1 MPIDQIISHIANT
14 SLEKQQV
21 VQTPDSQAGAE
32 NTSAEA
38 SRRSSTSTQNTD
50 TLTPTNIPNDPT
62 DNQETVVSAISTETV
77 VEAHHNIQ
85 DDANS
90 AILKSHQVSTTHVQA
105 QIQDMIANA
114 SHVNEV
120 SKESQEL
127 QDVIDVKECE
137 TVKETS
143 VSDVTTEISSLTV
156 PTPMRKV
163 SRFLVSPVVE
173 QKNIA
178 AEEECSATSEII
190 DRINAMTS
198 QSQLAGSAANTEPI
212 LKSEDHVETN
222 VVEAQTVAIHDKT
235 NNTETMI
242 QGVQYTVEQTDSAQ
256 QQVLQQGQQ
265 SIGMQKNIIQ
275 VQTLQQVTGHMQQ
288 TTTIGQS
295 KQHTIIVQG
304 STITSQQTSQ
314 QMPQAS
320 MQNFVPVSTQKE
332 LQPQTLHTAN
342 GIAQQAQY
350 QNQTIMQPGLVIQQQ
365 QQISMQ
371 QSVIQPHIQTEQLQS
386 QIQAQRPSA
395 VQQFVQQVQPP
406 TQQYV
411 MLSGPMQSMQ
421 TTNLD
426 DRSRRIPNMSTN
438 VSIDSQIS
446 EVSNIPEEKRQPL
459 AANTPI
465 AHMQHMQVVPQDMPS
480 IIPLAQNAVETAQQ
494 LPTAHP
500 NMQHVPGT
508 LASVPQVSLPVHPV
522 VAADV
527 STPKIITKTKE
538 VSSTL
543 PDLAQNLANILS
555 NPKSKSATP
564 HPLTSH
570 EQPTAVPNV
579 AASTL
584 VEHKPVQSEQYFQP
598 IQPEASQ
605 LQIQPPI
612 HNYQGQVIH
621 QVYQGQQNFQ
631 QAFQGQQL
639 LHQGQTQSIPQSVP
653 LTISQQI
660 DAQSQM
666 VQSTLQN
673 VSGQLLAQ
681 GKRIVSSNQTPLQQ
695 PIRHIQSSQ
704 QQSQPLQNQPQ
715 LQQIPVQS
723 QMQSQTMQDQQHN
736 ESSIVSD
743 QSHLHLKLPEQH
755 SMKPLEAD
763 ISESSNSNWYAHL
776 LYIHNDVL
784 KEKYLICTYHK
795 HHRICIKFQLIVSA
809 CVVLVPTVSCSYL
822 KMITLVTM

>member
-1 MPIDQIISHIANT
+1 MYLFQRDETSNTSTPTKLLPIDQIISHIASTN
-14 SLEKQQV
+14 LEKQQTA
-21 VQTPDSQAGAE
+21 QTLDNQAGAE

-50 TLTPTNIPNDPT
+50 TLTPTNIPSDPT
-62 DNQETVVSAISTETV
+62 DNQETIISALSPETI

-90 AILKSHQVSTTHVQA
+90 TTLKSYQISTTHA
-105 QIQDMIANA
+105 QTQMQDMLNTSHANEA
-114 SHVNEV
+114 

-127 QDVIDVKECE
+127 QDAVDVRECE
-137 TVKETS
+137 TVKETN
-143 VSDVTTEISSLTV
+143 VSDVTADSFNLTV
-156 PTPMRKV
+156 PTPARKI

-178 AEEECSATSEII
+178 AEEESSATNEST
-190 DRINAMTS
+190 DRTTS
-198 QSQLAGSAANTEPI
+198 QSMSHSAGSAANAESIPP
-212 LKSEDHVETN
+212 KSEDHVELG
-222 VVEAQTVAIHDKT
+222 VVETQTV
-235 NNTETMI
+235 TMHEKSSNI
-242 QGVQYTVEQTDSAQ
+242 DAVVQGVQYTMEQTDSAQ

-265 SIGMQKNIIQ
+265 QSIGLQNVIQ

-288 TTTIGQS
+288 TTIGQS

-304 STITSQQTSQ
+304 AITSQQQASQ
-314 QMPQAS
+314 QMPANI
-320 MQNFVPVSTQKE
+320 QNFVPVNTQKE
-332 LQPQTLHTAN
+332 LQSQSLHTTN

-350 QNQTIMQPGLVIQQQ
+350 QNQTIVQSGLSIQQQ
-365 QQISMQ
+365 QQQIPMQ
-371 QSVIQPHIQTEQLQS
+371 QNVMQSHIHTEHQLQS
-386 QIQAQRPSA
+386 QMQAQRPPA
-395 VQQFVQQVQPP
+395 VQQFVSQQVQPP

-421 TTNLD
+421 TTSLD
-426 DRSRRIPNMSTN
+426 DRSRRMPSLSTN

-446 EVSNIPEEKRQPL
+446 EVSNISDEKRQALP
-459 AANTPI
+459 ATNASIP
-465 AHMQHMQVVPQDMPS
+465 HMQHVQIVPQDMPS
-480 IIPLAQNAVETAQQ
+480 VIPLAQSVVETAQQ
-494 LPTAHP
+494 LPIAHP
-500 NMQHVPGT
+500 NVQHVPGT
-508 LASVPQVSLPVHPV
+508 LASMPQVSLPVHPV
-522 VAADV
+522 VAVDV

-584 VEHKPVQSEQYFQP
+584 VEHKSVQSEQYFQP

-639 LHQGQTQSIPQSVP
+639 LHQSQTQPVPQSVP
-653 LTISQQI
+653 LTIPQQI

-666 VQSTLQN
+666 VQSTHQN

-681 GKRIVSSNQTPLQQ
+681 GKWIVSSNQTPLQQ
-695 PIRHIQSSQ
+695 PIRHVQP
-704 QQSQPLQNQPQ
+704 SQPQSLQNQSL
-715 LQQIPVQS
+715 LQQIPMQP
-723 QMQSQTMQDQQHN
+723 QMQPQTMQDQQHN

-755 SMKPLEAD
+755 SMKPLETD
-763 ISESSNSNWYAHL
+763 TLESSTWYARL
-776 LYIHNDVL
+776 LRIYNDM
-784 KEKYLICTYHK
+784 Y
-795 HHRICIKFQLIVSA
+795 
-809 CVVLVPTVSCSYL
+809 
-822 KMITLVTM
+822 